1 MPNYQSKFMMK
12 WTVEK
17 PSIFLLIHNNMDY
30 NQFSYTNIMYTV
42 YTSPIQVVDD
52 FDTACIVA
60 DDYFNATGIIVAV
73 EENVPT
79 LPQLVRS

>member
-1 MPNYQSKFMMK
+1 
-12 WTVEK
+12 
-17 PSIFLLIHNNMDY
+17 
-30 NQFSYTNIMYTV
+30 MYTV

-60 DDYFNATGIIVAV
+60 DDYFNETGFIVAV

>member
-1 MPNYQSKFMMK
+1 
-12 WTVEK
+12 
-17 PSIFLLIHNNMDY
+17 
-30 NQFSYTNIMYTV
+30 IMYTV